1 MTGEPPRYL
10 ASKPIDYLG
19 GAAYSSILGT
29 AYPANVSWQATC
41 LASYSSTGS
50 PNRQSRALIPK
61 TLQMYLQLRNCPFRI
76 LMIIKSLRLGS

>member
-50 PNRQSRALIPK
+50 PQSPV
-61 TLQMYLQLRNCPFRI
+61 
-76 LMIIKSLRLGS
+76 KSTYSKNVANVSAIA